1 VNLVYSARNRSACI
15 RIPLTGNNPKVK
27 RLEFR
32 CPGSSGNPYLAFSAM
47 MIAGMDGIKN
57 KIEPARLLSYALGM
71 ALRRGA
77 VRKHG

>member
-1 VNLVYSARNRSACI
+1 
-15 RIPLTGNNPKVK
+15 
-27 RLEFR
+27 
-32 CPGSSGNPYLAFSAM
+32 M